1 MSMPGFRSLLAV
13 LGAGFEPAGIVM
25 GAGAFQIF
33 RPTMCWGLAR
43 KTSTESLVFGPY
55 EQAVRNA
62 WHDVIARLE
71 AEAVGVGAHGVVGV
85 SLRQELSTSGSTT
98 AGAQEVL
105 QLQLV
110 GTAVRVRSAA
120 PLPRPFLSTLSM
132 DETLK
137 LLLRGWIPSGIAV
150 GISAVH
156 VHGWAASAFMQ
167 GTTFSNA
174 EMRAP
179 TAGMAL
185 ARARAEHEVRRALY
199 ATRAE
204 GMVATALQLDRSE
217 QACGDGKGVLIEGRI
232 IGSGV
237 VRYRDPVAAVS
248 GIRNLSPAR

>member
-1 MSMPGFRSLLAV
+1 MPGFRSLLAV

-33 RPTMCWGLAR
+33 RPTMCWGLAP
-43 KTSTESLVFGPY
+43 KTGTEPLVFGPY
-55 EQAVRNA
+55 EQALRNA
-62 WHDVIARLE
+62 WHDVITRLE
-71 AEAVGVGAHGVVGV
+71 AEALGAGAHGVVGV
-85 SLRQELSTSGSTT
+85 SLRQEVSASGSV
-98 AGAQEVL
+98 AAQQLL

-110 GTAVRVRSAA
+110 GSAVRVRSAA

-137 LLLRGWIPSGIAV
+137 LLVRGWIPSGIAV

-185 ARARAEHEVRRALY
+185 ARARAEYEVRRALV
-199 ATRAE
+199 ATRAD
-204 GMVATALQLDRSE
+204 GMVATALQLDRSA
-217 QACGDGKGVLIEGRI
+217 QACGNNQGVLIEGRI

-248 GIRNLSPAR
+248 GVRNLSPAR